1 MQLFINIINLFIMV
15 AGQELAILSFQIDY
29 HRVGKNFVRSAS
41 RLIGYYYFCMNNYY
55 YIKLVAE

>member
-1 MQLFINIINLFIMV
+1 MV
-15 AGQELAILSFQIDY
+15 AGQELAILNFQIDY

-55 YIKLVAE
+55 YIDKGGFPE